1 MRFNVKRIQEK
12 FLERN
17 LLADSLNKIRNF
29 DANRLVV
36 IDSIRVDEHIRLT
49 ITKRVKDVFPLMAGD
64 TILVSQDRY
73 NMDLLFDIQRHS
85 NIVDA
90 WIVRRRNLTNIANK
104 TKSRTSVKTYQDQL
118 GEIIKSKVENVST
131 NHHETKGN
139 NNDPNILLIDD
150 EEDLLT
156 VYKLFLSSAGYM
168 NLKAFTN
175 PREGLKHVVD
185 LKDPSYYDLA
195 ILNIRTKDINGIQ
208 IYQMLKIIHPKIK
221 ALFVSAVDA
230 AEEFVDF
237 FPGLKASNFVRKPI
251 EQDDFVKKVKDTLCN
266 QLL

>member
-73 NMDLLFDIQRHS
+73 NKDLLFDIQRHS

-90 WIVRRRNLTNIANK
+90 
-104 TKSRTSVKTYQDQL
+104 
-118 GEIIKSKVENVST
+118 
-131 NHHETKGN
+131 
-139 NNDPNILLIDD
+139 
-150 EEDLLT
+150 
-156 VYKLFLSSAGYM
+156 
-168 NLKAFTN
+168 
-175 PREGLKHVVD
+175 
-185 LKDPSYYDLA
+185 
-195 ILNIRTKDINGIQ
+195 
-208 IYQMLKIIHPKIK
+208 
-221 ALFVSAVDA
+221 
-230 AEEFVDF
+230 
-237 FPGLKASNFVRKPI
+237 
-251 EQDDFVKKVKDTLCN
+251 
-266 QLL
+266 